1 MRQKNGFLTLMM
13 YIILVFLIVG
23 LAVILFLNVMA
34 NEDLAQQ
41 RREEIAASF
50 MPATPAPTATPE
62 PTPTPVRNTE
72 DIVLAF
78 AGDVVGQVG
87 LTSDVREEVE
97 DDSGEDDE
105 EESAPVYRYDYSE
118 QIGQIRPLIENADLA
133 SCTLASTLMDAA
145 EYDSYLMPTVFAGAL
160 ADCGFDLVNT
170 ATEHILDYGID
181 GLRATV
187 AAVEDSGMVNLGSD
201 GDEESFNADGGVYT
215 KVINGVTVAFV
226 SYTCG
231 TGGMSAADY
240 PYAVNILTTDYMTGQ
255 SSVDYD
261 RLSADLTK
269 AKDMGADIIVC
280 YLQWW
285 SDANY
290 YTDIREDEKAVVDY
304 LCQNGADIIIG
315 GGVKVPQPIELRK
328 VADGDGYKNCV
339 VAYSLGN
346 LVSCLNDNYTNV
358 SAVLNVELKR
368 DVDNGEVWISHVSYK
383 PIFMLDTGDHGG
395 MAEEPPFKYR
405 LLDLYDAMARY
416 EAVKTG
422 AEDADADSQAEDC
435 ITYDVYTAMQDGL
448 QSLQNILGADFDAEN
463 GGVDVL
469 AWSETVQMR

>member
-13 YIILVFLIVG
+13 YVILVFLVVG

-34 NEDLAQQ
+34 NKDLAQQ

-87 LTSDVREEVE
+87 LTSDVREKVE
-97 DDSGEDDE
+97 SDSE
-105 EESAPVYRYDYSE
+105 EAEPVYRYDYSE
-118 QIGQIRPLIENADLA
+118 QIEQIQSLVEQADLA
-133 SCTLASTLMDAA
+133 SCTLVSTVMEAA
-145 EYDSYLMPTVFAGAL
+145 EYDSYLMPPAFVEEL
-160 ADCGFDLVNT
+160 ADLGFDLVNT

-187 AAVEDSGMVNLGSD
+187 AAVEENGMVNLGTAA
-201 GDEESFNADGGVYT
+201 DEEGFSSNSGIYT
-215 KVINGVTVAFV
+215 KVVNGVTVAFM

-255 SSVDYD
+255 TSVDYD
-261 RLSADLTK
+261 RLSADLAK
-269 AKDMGADIIVC
+269 AGDMGADIVVC
-280 YLQWW
+280 YLYWW
-285 SDANY
+285 SDTNY
-290 YTDIREDEKAVVDY
+290 YIDVRDNQAAVVDY
-304 LCQNGADIIIG
+304 LCQNGADIIVG

-328 VADGDGYKNCV
+328 VATEDGYKNCV

-358 SAVLNVELKR
+358 SAILNVELKR
-368 DVDNGEVWISHVSYK
+368 DVDNGEVWISQVSYD
-383 PIFMLDTGDHGG
+383 PIFMLDTADHGG
-395 MAEEPPFKYR
+395 MAEETPFKYR

-416 EAVKTG
+416 EAVNTG
-422 AEDADADSQAEDC
+422 AEDADAESLAEDC
-435 ITYDVYTAMQDGL
+435 ITYDVYTAMQSGL
-448 QSLQNILGADFDAEN
+448 KSLQNILGADFDARN
-463 GGVDVL
+463 GGVDVP
-469 AWSETVQMR
+469 AWSETIQMR